1 MKGLIKKYAWA
12 VDLLIKNEANTFYS
26 FFTVIIAECI
36 YLWNR
41 YYSSAKYFTL
51 ISIAYILNV
60 IICALLEVRYEGE
73 KQGAIASSIYG
84 IVFIA
89 LILIGCFINIPISI
103 ALVAI
108 PIVITLLISARG
120 WLLQIVFNFHFGFG
134 IFLNCL
140 IAYLPC
146 ILFAFSVLKY
156 MELDLIWKITIIM
169 LYVLVAPLICY
180 FEDETAAL
188 TIFELATD
196 PMDTYEA
203 NMQLSELDD
212 DN

>member
-12 VDLLIKNEANTFYS
+12 VDLLIKDETNTFYS

-41 YYSSAKYFTL
+41 HYSSAKYFTI

-89 LILIGCFINIPISI
+89 LIIIGCFINIPISI

-108 PIVITLLISARG
+108 PIVFTLLISARG
-120 WLLQIVFNFHFGFG
+120 WLLQEIADSHIGLG

-140 IAYLPC
+140 IVYLPC

-156 MELDLIWKITIIM
+156 MEMDLIWKITIIM

-196 PMDTYEA
+196 PKETYEILK
-203 NMQLSELDD
+203 QCPELND